1 MKSKTMKSIIAVMLS
16 LTTSLAGLIS
26 VSAQAGVVSTEA
38 AITEQRVTYDRG
50 QLLELLNREG
60 VRQQLTD
67 LGVEPVQVEERIA
80 SLTPEEL
87 AQLNTQLQDLPAG
100 EGALGL
106 VVLIF
111 VVFIVTDM
119 LCATDIFPFV
129 NCINK

>member
-1 MKSKTMKSIIAVMLS
+1 MKSKSMKSIIAIVLS

-38 AITEQRVTYDRG
+38 AIAEQRISYDRA
-50 QLLELLNREG
+50 QLLDLLNQEG

-67 LGVEPVQVEERIA
+67 MGVEPTQVESRIA
-80 SLTPEEL
+80 SLTSEEL
-87 AQLNTQLQDLPAG
+87 AQLNAQLQDLPAG
-100 EGALGL
+100 EGVLGL

-111 VVFIVTDM
+111 IVFIVTDM